1 MIDLVAIE
9 KSYGRLSVLKGLS
22 VRLERGRV
30 TAVVG
35 HNGSGKTTLIKIL
48 LGLVRPDA
56 GHVVFG
62 GERLRGGFRYR
73 ERVGYMPQAADFPG
87 NLTGREILALV
98 EDLRGN
104 PAGVDESLVAAF
116 GLEAELDKPLRTLSG
131 GTRQK
136 VSAALAFRFRPDVL
150 VLDEP
155 TAGLDPVASGT
166 LKDAIRAAR
175 EAGAAVLLTSH
186 VMSEIDELADDL
198 VFLLDGQVR
207 FRGRVADLKRETGEA
222 HLERAVA
229 RMMTGPAPLDL
240 ENAA

>member
-9 KSYGRLSVLKGLS
+9 KSYGRLSVLKGLG

-62 GERLRGGFRYR
+62 GERLRGDVRYR
-73 ERVGYMPQAADFPG
+73 ERVGYMPQAADFPD

-98 EDLRGN
+98 QDLRGN
-104 PAGVDESLVAAF
+104 PADVDESLIAAF

-222 HLERAVA
+222 YLERAVA